1 MSLAAN
7 SPLMRLCYSL
17 GLKRLA
23 WSLRRLHCPVEA
35 DALVLEVGSG
45 GNPYARAN
53 VLVDAFEET
62 RERHWDPLVHDRPT
76 VLANGEKLPF
86 KDKAFDFVIAAH
98 VLEHTTEPQDFLAEL
113 QRVSRA
119 GYIETP
125 DAFMERINPYKDHR
139 LEVTVR
145 DGGLRI
151 RKKAGWVSD
160 PDLVELYENK
170 AKAPVTKELIPRNP
184 EQFHVRYYWSDT
196 IDYRIDNPE
205 VDANWSAEPVV
216 RPAGSEPSLKLRI
229 RQRMLALTRSIFSQ
243 SKRNSELDILPLL
256 QCPTCSSES
265 FVGTTDHAHCQSCG
279 SDFSYRNGVLIM
291 ASKAAH

>member
-1 MSLAAN
+1 MSMAAR
-7 SPLMRLCYSL
+7 SPLMRFCYAL
-17 GLKRLA
+17 GLNRLG
-23 WSLRRLHCPVEA
+23 WSLRRLHCPVNA
-35 DALVLEVGSG
+35 QALVLEVGSG

-113 QRVSRA
+113 QRVSRS

-139 LEVTVR
+139 LEITVR
-145 DGGLRI
+145 NGRLHI

-170 AKAPVTKELIPRNP
+170 AKIPVTKDLIPRHP
-184 EQFHVRYYWSDT
+184 EQFHVRYYWQDN
-196 IDYRIDNPE
+196 IDFVIANPE
-205 VDANWSAEPVV
+205 VDANWPAEPVV
-216 RPAGSEPSLKLRI
+216 KPTRDGPNLKFRI
-229 RQRMLALTRSIFSQ
+229 RQRMLGVARSVFSQ
-243 SKRNSELDILPLL
+243 SKRNRAIDILPLL
-256 QCPTCSSES
+256 QCPSCGGED
-265 FVGTTDHAHCQSCG
+265 FVGNTDHAHCQSCT
-279 SDFSYRNGVLIM
+279 SNFSYRNGVLIM